1 MKIVCLASGGV
12 DSFLMMRLLEKEGHE
27 IFPLFI
33 DYGQLSAEK
42 EFSSYNKVCKSLGV
56 KAEKLDINGFGK
68 KISSGITDASISPK
82 EAFLPNRNLL
92 FLILASSYAYQNDIF
107 NVSIGLIKPPIFPD
121 QTVDF
126 LVLAEKCIEE
136 ALSVD
141 MNVIA
146 PLIELEK
153 TDIYNLALEEK
164 LPINQTY
171 YCHRGSEEPCGECLA
186 CKEHILTK
194 KALGIDN

>member
-1 MKIVCLASGGV
+1 
-12 DSFLMMRLLEKEGHE
+12 MMRLLEKEGHE

-33 DYGQLSAEK
+33 DYGQLSVEK
-42 EFSSYNKVCKSLGV
+42 EFVSYNIVCESLGL
-56 KAEKLDINGFGK
+56 KAEKLDISGFGK
-68 KISSGITDASISPK
+68 KITSGITDASIDPI

-126 LVLAEKCIEE
+126 LKLAEKCIKE

-146 PLIELEK
+146 PLIELDK
-153 TDIYNLALEEK
+153 TDIYKLAIDEK
-164 LPINQTY
+164 MPIDQTY
-171 YCHRGSEEPCGECLA
+171 FCHTGSEEPCGECLA

-194 KALGIDN
+194 KALGIEN

>member
-1 MKIVCLASGGV
+1 MKIVCLASGGI
-12 DSFLMMRLLEKEGHE
+12 DSFLMMRLLQKEDHE

-33 DYGQLSAEK
+33 DYGQLSVKK
-42 EFSSYNKVCKSLGV
+42 EFASYKKVCESLGL
-56 KAEKLDINGFGK
+56 KAETVDISGFGQ
-68 KISSGITDASISPK
+68 KIISGITDASIDPT

-92 FLILASSYAYQNDIF
+92 FLILASSYAYQNDIY

-121 QTVDF
+121 QTVNF
-126 LVLAEKCIEE
+126 LQLAEKCIKE

-146 PLIELEK
+146 PLIELDK
-153 TDIYNLALEEK
+153 TDIYKLAIDEK
-164 LPINQTY
+164 MPIDQTY
-171 YCHRGSEEPCGECLA
+171 FCHTGSEEPCGECLA

-194 KALGIDN
+194 KALGIEN

>member
-1 MKIVCLASGGV
+1 MMK
-12 DSFLMMRLLEKEGHE
+12 LLEKEGHE

-33 DYGQLSAEK
+33 DYGQLSVEK
-42 EFSSYNKVCKSLGV
+42 EFTSYNKVCASLCL
-56 KAEKLDINGFGK
+56 KAEKLDISGFGK
-68 KISSGITDASISPK
+68 KITSGITDASIDPT

-126 LVLAEKCIEE
+126 LKLAEKCIEE

-146 PLIELEK
+146 PLIELDK
-153 TDIYNLALEEK
+153 ADIYNLAIDEK
-164 LPINQTY
+164 MPIDQTY
-171 YCHRGSEEPCGECLA
+171 FCHTGSEKPCGECLA

-194 KALGIDN
+194 KALGIEN

>member
-1 MKIVCLASGGV
+1 
-12 DSFLMMRLLEKEGHE
+12 MRLLEKEGHE

-33 DYGQLSAEK
+33 DYGQLSVEK
-42 EFSSYNKVCKSLGV
+42 EFTSYNKVCASLGL
-56 KAEKLDINGFGK
+56 KAEKLDISGFGK
-68 KISSGITDASISPK
+68 KITSGITDASIDPT

-126 LVLAEKCIEE
+126 LKLAEKCIEE

-146 PLIELEK
+146 PLIELDK
-153 TDIYNLALEEK
+153 TDIYNLAFDEK
-164 LPINQTY
+164 MPIDQTY
-171 YCHRGSEEPCGECLA
+171 YCHTGSEEPCGECLA

-194 KALGIDN
+194 KALGIEN